1 MASDVTDKHRFFRH
15 NYGITEKTFPDYA
28 PTAYNGL
35 RFIVE
40 RSFLHNRPVFI
51 SPTTTIFST
60 LKNATAPSHEE
71 AATQLISIYL
81 KLL

>member
-1 MASDVTDKHRFFRH
+1 M
-15 NYGITEKTFPDYA
+15 P
-28 PTAYNGL
+28 PTPYNGL

-40 RSFLHNRPVFI
+40 LSFLHNQSFLI

>member
-1 MASDVTDKHRFFRH
+1 M
-15 NYGITEKTFPDYA
+15 P
-28 PTAYNGL
+28 PTPYNGL

-40 RSFLHNRPVFI
+40 LSFLHNQSFLI
-51 SPTTTIFST
+51 HPTTTIFST

-81 KLL
+81 ELL

>member
-15 NYGITEKTFPDYA
+15 NSEITGKTFPDYD
-28 PTAYNGL
+28 PYTIQRL